1 MKNLWERVATAVLI
15 VIGGV
20 FVLVALLSLFGR
32 LTIFNSQG
40 ALAVDVAV
48 QVLMTLLAMVF
59 VGLSAFVLYR
69 CFSTTVMLKEIMLNK
84 DCCSSMRITKK
95 AVHSVVEKCT
105 EMVDGVNVLK
115 IKMFPLPNSQ
125 VALKIYVK
133 LQGEITLLDKVRFM
147 LEESLKKTLGYT
159 FDIIEFQ
166 IAQFKNDFRPN
177 EEQATKQATL
187 QSAQRKY
194 MQDCLK
200 NPANTQ
206 APNPKPTSKSTK
218 VD

>member
-115 IKMFPLPNSQ
+115 IKMFPMERN
-125 VALKIYVK
+125 
-133 LQGEITLLDKVRFM
+133 
-147 LEESLKKTLGYT
+147 
-159 FDIIEFQ
+159 
-166 IAQFKNDFRPN
+166 
-177 EEQATKQATL
+177 
-187 QSAQRKY
+187 
-194 MQDCLK
+194 
-200 NPANTQ
+200 
-206 APNPKPTSKSTK
+206 
-218 VD
+218 